1 MVERVQACGQRNLRA
16 CRLAQGPIKRTQ
28 RFNVRR
34 KARTGIQRHLRR
46 SQQVCC
52 SRQSR
57 SGRCIR
63 PPKPG
68 FDPADGLLRPSP
80 SRFVTF
86 RTLSPRPSSRPFRPT
101 ISFTA
106 ERPASC
112 SARQTLLFSLTSSS
126 KRLSRS
132 SRLLLSSTRYGTQTS
147 LWLLSSAN
155 TVRLR
160 PRYYIRGETLIYI
173 IQPLQLPTRRSVKAA
188 SFTRPS
194 ASSLELGMT
203 AACSFTL
210 L

>member
-1 MVERVQACGQRNLRA
+1 MVERVLACGQRNLRA

-34 KARTGIQRHLRR
+34 KARTGIQCHLRR

-57 SGRCIR
+57 SGRGVGR
-63 PPKPG
+63 PKPG
-68 FDPADGLLRPSP
+68 LDPADNLSRLRA

-106 ERPASC
+106 ERPVSC

-132 SRLLLSSTRYGTQTS
+132 SRLLLSSTRYGIQIS
-147 LWLLSSAN
+147 LWSLSSAN
-155 TVRLR
+155 TVRFRLENHV
-160 PRYYIRGETLIYI
+160 RG
-173 IQPLQLPTRRSVKAA
+173 
-188 SFTRPS
+188 
-194 ASSLELGMT
+194 
-203 AACSFTL
+203 
-210 L
+210 